1 MVHRSSVDIY
11 VSVRGVLQQLI
22 EILGCRENTPIM
34 ENLWEERLHNE
45 IGIGTMEAFRFS
57 G

>member
-1 MVHRSSVDIY
+1 MVHRSSVEIY
-11 VSVRGVLQQLI
+11 VSVRGALQGLI

-45 IGIGTMEAFRFS
+45 IGTGTIEAFRFS